1 MTGHPAADTSHVDD
15 TAAGDASSAEPAAGP
30 RVRKTEGSVSLLER
44 IRQLPRLWSRSLL
57 VRAVFFTGLLT
68 LVGTGLIAYF
78 LVQQVTNGFYQERF
92 DQVEVEA
99 TNGLVGARND
109 FDALPTVERAE
120 VEGQVQG
127 VLDNLDESAALPRE
141 VLLLPLDDPE
151 DLQVQPRMT
160 GGISEDVI
168 TEGLREAVLTSGQD
182 LQHWQSVDIEA
193 DNGETVPGVAFGI
206 YVQLPP
212 GEPYGLFYVYDF
224 SSVEENVNF
233 VFRVFLIAIG
243 VILVMNMLIAA
254 WITRTVV
261 KPVSQAAEV
270 SERIADGQ
278 LDQRLAVV
286 GEDEIA
292 RLGLSFNRMASTLG
306 EQITQ
311 LANLSK
317 MQQRFVSDVSHELR
331 TPLTTVGMAANM
343 LYESRDDFDPVTG
356 RSVELLH
363 HQVERFE
370 ALLADL
376 LEMSRFDA
384 GAAELA
390 LSEVDLY
397 QLASEVTTA
406 AYPLA
411 EQAGADLSIVVH
423 GDDDTAGQPL
433 SIAAAEQ
440 DFVAEV
446 DRRRIDRILR
456 NLVNNAVE
464 HSEGRPVDVIVAA
477 SPTAV
482 GIAVR
487 DHGIG
492 MTPNEVNHVFDR
504 FWRADPSR
512 ARTTGGSG
520 LGLSIATEDTRLHQG
535 SLDAWGQKGQG
546 SCFRLVLPR
555 KQSEPYRA
563 SPLGLPPSY
572 DAARRRQVSADSDG
586 LHTGEI
592 SHNRIREQS
601 LYQQEGDS

>member
-1 MTGHPAADTSHVDD
+1 ML
-15 TAAGDASSAEPAAGP
+15 
-30 RVRKTEGSVSLLER
+30 R
-44 IRQLPRLWSRSLL
+44 LPKFWARSLM

-78 LVQQVTNGFYQERF
+78 LVEQVTTGFYQERF
-92 DQVEVEA
+92 EQVEAEATDELIQARNGFDAMQPVDRGEVEA
-99 TNGLVGARND
+99 
-109 FDALPTVERAE
+109 
-120 VEGQVQG
+120 QVAG
-127 VLDNLDESAALPRE
+127 VLENLGGSAALPRNF
-141 VLLLPLDDPE
+141 VLLPLRQPE
-151 DLQVQPRMT
+151 DLQVAPRHSE
-160 GGISEDVI
+160 GFSEDVI
-168 TEGLREAVLTSGQD
+168 SDDLREAVLTSGQETQ
-182 LQHWQSVDIEA
+182 LWQPVGIQNEA
-193 DNGETVPGVAFGI
+193 GDTVPGVAFGI
-206 YVQLPP
+206 YVHLPP

-224 SSVEENVNF
+224 SSVDENVTF
-233 VFRVFLIAIG
+233 VFQVFLIAIA
-243 VILVMNMLIAA
+243 VILLMNMMIAA

-292 RLGLSFNRMASTLG
+292 RLGLSFNRMASTLQ

-331 TPLTTVGMAANM
+331 TPLTTVSIAADV
-343 LYESRDDFDPVTG
+343 LHDSSEDFDPISR
-356 RSVELLH
+356 RSAELLH
-363 HQVERFE
+363 HQVERFQ

-390 LSEVDLY
+390 LHDVDLRA
-397 QLASEVTTA
+397 LAEGVLA
-406 AYPLA
+406 AALPLA
-411 EQAGADLSIVVH
+411 EQADGELNIVVQ
-423 GDDDTAGQPL
+423 G
-433 SIAAAEQ
+433 E

-456 NLVNNAVE
+456 NLVNNAIE
-464 HSEGRPVDVIVAA
+464 HSEGQPVDLVITS

-487 DHGIG
+487 DYGIG
-492 MTPNEVNHVFDR
+492 MTPEQVNHVFDR
-504 FWRADPSR
+504 FWRADPAR

-535 SLDAWGQKGQG
+535 SLDPWGQLGQG
-546 SCFRLVLPR
+546 SCFRMVLPR
-555 KQSEPYRA
+555 RQGQPYRA
-563 SPLGLPPSY
+563 SPLALPPSY
-572 DAARRRQVSADSDG
+572 QESERRRISLGSAPMS
-586 LHTGEI
+586 GEI
-592 SHNRIREQS
+592 SHNRIQEQA
-601 LYQQEGDS
+601 LNQQDPNA